1 MAGRLYKSGSD
12 RMLSGVSG
20 GIAEYLD
27 IDSTFVRI
35 AWVIVGFLTAGFAII
50 AYVVLLII
58 MPERP
63 EEGAGQSEEA
73 GDEPADVVEETGVK
87 ERGRQRSVIFGAAL
101 VVVGGLFL
109 AHNFGLFDWFDFG
122 RFWPVVLI
130 LLGLLLIVRQ
140 IGRPKRDG

>member
-1 MAGRLYKSGSD
+1 MAGRLYKSGTD

-50 AYVVLLII
+50 AYVVLVII
-58 MPERP
+58 VPEFP
-63 EEGAGQSEEA
+63 EATPVQNEEA
-73 GDEPADVVEETGVK
+73 GDRTVAPQEEAGAR
-87 ERGRQRSVIFGAAL
+87 ERGRQRSVIFGAVL
-101 VVVGGLFL
+101 VAVGGLFL

-130 LLGLLLIVRQ
+130 LLGLLLIVRR

>member
-1 MAGRLYKSGSD
+1 MAGRLYKSGTD

-50 AYVVLLII
+50 AYVVLVII
-58 MPERP
+58 VPECP
-63 EEGAGQSEEA
+63 EETPVQNEEA
-73 GDEPADVVEETGVK
+73 GDRPVAPEEAAGAR
-87 ERGRQRSVIFGAAL
+87 ERGRQRGVIFGAVL
-101 VVVGGLFL
+101 VAVGGLFL

-130 LLGLLLIVRQ
+130 LLGLLLIVRR
-140 IGRPKRDG
+140 IGRPKQDG